1 MGILQGFL
9 SFSFGVAFLIFVLF
23 VAWYIALPLI
33 FLFIIIGVIGYIRNR
48 FLLSDLQKKM
58 SQRFKRTYQYSKN
71 EQIID
76 VDYTE
81 IK

>member
-9 SFSFGVAFLIFVLF
+9 SLSLGVAFLILVLF

-33 FLFIIIGVIGYIRNR
+33 ILFMIIGVMGYIRNR
-48 FLLSDLQKKM
+48 LLLSDLQKKM
-58 SQRFKRTYQYSKN
+58 SQRFKRTYQRSKN